1 MCLKHTNVRQRKGRL
16 MRTPQFL
23 VGVTEEKFD
32 SFYDHVV
39 CRTLLVVCHLPKQ
52 CLAARFWCQF
62 DALLLKL
69 KLSEMLRGIHCY

>member
-1 MCLKHTNVRQRKGRL
+1 MCLKHMNVRQRKGRL

-23 VGVTEEKFD
+23 VEVTEEKFD
-32 SFYDHVV
+32 SFCDHMV
-39 CRTLLVVCHLPKQ
+39 CRTLLVVCHLPKP
-52 CLAARFWCQF
+52 CLAARFCCQF